1 MIINQQPGVSYSID
15 GQSNHMD
22 EGAVI
27 AAIATAIFEMTDDTF
42 DIESTVHPK
51 QKITHRRSRWNS
63 KIYGLRQFLRH

>member
-51 QKITHRRSRWNS
+51 QK
-63 KIYGLRQFLRH
+63 G